1 MPDLPAI
8 SSDFLARY
16 DVAGP
21 RYTSY
26 PTVPT
31 WSADL
36 TPEHYATVLGATD
49 PAEAIAVY
57 VHIPFCRSMCAYCGC
72 NVVISQQSGRADR
85 YLDTLEKELA
95 LVTAALGARRSVRVL
110 HLGGGTP
117 TFLTPVQLTR
127 LDGML
132 RARFDFLPD
141 AERAIEIN
149 PVTATFD
156 QLKTLAGLGFNRLSM
171 GVQDLDAEV
180 QDAIRRHQSV
190 EETQRLM
197 DYARGVGF
205 KSINLDLIYGLPRQT
220 VRSWTRTL
228 DTVLQ
233 LQPDR
238 LAVYSFAFLP
248 QLRPNQRVLNAA
260 EMPAGV
266 PKLDLFRQAY
276 TAFTKAGYVPVGM
289 DHFAAP
295 FDALAVAAREGRVWR
310 NFQGYTP
317 HRALPTIAVGSSGI
331 SDIGGVYAQNSR
343 RLGAWRDAVDAGRLP
358 VAKGCTLSA
367 DDADRRRIINALMC
381 NLSADLAPGYM
392 PELLALRPLVQD
404 GLVEIEDHQV
414 RVTERGRMFL
424 RNVAMPFDAYLAAR
438 NADGTD
444 ADLPRFSRT
453 V

>member
-8 SSDFLARY
+8 SPDFLTRY
-16 DVAGP
+16 DVPGP

-31 WSADL
+31 WTSAL
-36 TPEHYATVLGATD
+36 TPERYAAVLGASD
-49 PAEAIAVY
+49 PGEPIALY

-95 LVTAALGARRSVRVL
+95 LVCEALGARRTVRVL

-117 TFLTPVQLTR
+117 TFLTPAQLTR

-132 RARFDFLPD
+132 RARFDFLAD

-149 PVTATFD
+149 PVTATFE
-156 QLKTLAGLGFNRLSM
+156 QLETLAGLGFNRLSM
-171 GVQDLDAEV
+171 GVQDLDTDV
-180 QDAIRRHQSV
+180 QDAIRRHQTV
-190 EETQRLM
+190 AETQRLM

-220 VRSWTRTL
+220 VRSWTRTV

-233 LQPDR
+233 LQPSR
-238 LAVYSFAFLP
+238 LAVYSFAFVP

-266 PKLDLFRQAY
+266 PKLDLLRQAY
-276 TAFTKAGYVPVGM
+276 TAFTNAGYVPVGM

-295 FDALAVAAREGRVWR
+295 TDALAVAAREGRVWR

-317 HRALPTIAVGSSGI
+317 HGAVPTVAVGSSGI
-331 SDIGGVYAQNSR
+331 SDIGGVYAQNKRS
-343 RLGAWRDAVDAGRLP
+343 LGAWRDAIEAGRLP
-358 VAKGCTLSA
+358 IARGCTLSA

-381 NLSADLAPGYM
+381 NLSADLSPEYAPEM
-392 PELLALRPLVQD
+392 LALRPLVLD
-404 GLVEIEDHQV
+404 GLVEIDARHV
-414 RVTERGRMFL
+414 HVTERGRMFL
-424 RNVAMPFDAYLAAR
+424 RNVAMPFDAYLTAP
-438 NADGTD
+438 NAET
-444 ADLPRFSRT
+444 PQFSRT